1 MIDVKPVH
9 QSKAYLPILVTELG
23 IVTDVKLLQSSK
35 ALSPI
40 LFTEYSTSLTLIE
53 DGIVMSPEY
62 SLSPFVT
69 IATFLFGIR

>member
-1 MIDVKPVH
+1 MIDVKLK
-9 QSKAYLPILVTELG
+9 QKSKAYFPILVTEFG
-23 IVTDVKLLQSSK
+23 IVTDVRPLQLLK

-40 LFTEYSTSLTLIE
+40 VFTEYSTSLTLIE

-62 SLSPFVT
+62 SLSPDVT